1 MVTDRQKA
9 VKAAGAARKN
19 PRRCGCGTGDL
30 RFQFGVMPF
39 CFNQMIASR
48 MKFRM
53 NRIVATQRIGWISF
67 AFFLQI
73 LTMQ

>member
-19 PRRCGCGTGDL
+19 PRRCGGSAGDL
-30 RFQFGVMPF
+30 RFQFWVMPF
-39 CFNQMIASR
+39 CFHQMDASR
-48 MKFRM
+48 VGFR
-53 NRIVATQRIGWISF
+53 RDRVVAAPRIGWISF